1 MLNKINGRPAVVLLV
16 DDNKADQVFIQRVFD
31 HTDINNDLFFV
42 NDGVEAM
49 EYLRR
54 EGKYSDLKNS
64 PKPDMILL
72 DIKMPRM
79 NGKEVL
85 NELKTDP
92 VLKSTPVITLT
103 TSDHENDIIESYE
116 YGANAYITKPIGL
129 DQFIKTIES
138 LKRFWM
144 QEATLPTTIC

>member
-85 NELKTDP
+85 KELKTDP
-92 VLKSTPVITLT
+92 VLKTLPVIMLS
-103 TSDHENDIIESYE
+103 TSDHDNDIIESYDF
-116 YGANAYITKPIGL
+116 GANAYITKPVGF
-129 DQFIKTIES
+129 DKFIDAVKT
-138 LKRFWM
+138 LKRFWL
-144 QEATLPTTIC
+144 QIAALPATKN